1 MSTATKRAF
10 DVYGIGNALV
20 DFEYRVGEEFLRD
33 NDIAR
38 GHTTLVSGEQ
48 MADLRSRLDGHDTHR
63 TSGGS
68 AANTAYAVAAFGG
81 RAFYAC
87 RIADDE
93 DGAFF
98 LRELDEAGVG
108 SKEGQR
114 PEGITGRCVSM
125 VTPDAE
131 RSMFTF
137 LGISEELCPDDLD
150 HRALA
155 NSSYLHI
162 EGYLCSSPPARA
174 AVVEAREAASAEGV
188 AASLVLSDPAMV
200 LHFREGL
207 EEMLGN
213 GVDQLFCNEEE
224 ALTWAKTDRLDI
236 AANELRDIAPHVN
249 ITLGSRGSLAISPK
263 ATTEVPG
270 FPAQAVD
277 TTGAGDMYAGA
288 CLYALATGASPLEAA
303 RFANAAA
310 ASTVSVFGARLPSPA
325 NYRDLLKKLTGTPTG
340 PKRRFAP
347 KA

>member
-1 MSTATKRAF
+1 MNTTNNRTY

-20 DFEYRVGEEFLRD
+20 DFEYRVSEQFLHD

-38 GHTTLVSGEQ
+38 AHTTLVDGEQ
-48 MADLRSRLDGHDTHR
+48 MAELRARLDGHDTHR

-87 RIADDE
+87 RVASDE

-98 LRELDEAGVG
+98 LRELDSAGVG
-108 SKEGQR
+108 TKQGER

-131 RSMFTF
+131 RSMYTF
-137 LGISEELCPDDLD
+137 LGISEELCPEDLD

-155 NSSYLHI
+155 RSRYLYI
-162 EGYLCSSPPARA
+162 EGYLCSSPTARA
-174 AVVEAREAASAEGV
+174 AVAEARDAARAEGV
-188 AASLVLSDPAMV
+188 RASLVISDPAMV
-200 LHFREGL
+200 IFFREGL

-224 ALTWAKTDRLDI
+224 ALTWTKTDRLDI
-236 AANELRDIAPHVN
+236 ATNELRDIAPFVN
-249 ITLGSRGSLAISPK
+249 ITLGARGSLVISPRET
-263 ATTEVPG
+263 AEVPG

-288 CLYALATGASPLEAA
+288 CLYALASGASPSEAA
-303 RFANAAA
+303 RFAGAAA
-310 ASTVSVFGARLPSPA
+310 AKTVSVFGARLPSPA
-325 NYRDLLKKLTGTPTG
+325 DYQDVRARLVGTSAQSG
-340 PKRRFAP
+340 
-347 KA
+347 

>member
-1 MSTATKRAF
+1 MSKTDHRF

-20 DFEYRVGEEFLRD
+20 DFEYRVSEAFLRD

-38 GHTTLVSGEQ
+38 GHTTLVDGDQ
-48 MADLRSRLDGHDTHR
+48 MADLRERLDGQDTHR

-87 RIADDE
+87 RVACDE

-98 LRELDEAGVG
+98 LRELADAGVG
-108 SKEGQR
+108 SKEGER
-114 PEGITGRCVSM
+114 PEGTTGRCVSM

-150 HRALA
+150 HPALA
-155 NSSYLHI
+155 ASQYLHI
-162 EGYLCSSPPARA
+162 EGYLCSSATARA
-174 AVVEAREAASAEGV
+174 AVVEAREAAKAEGV
-188 AASLVLSDPAMV
+188 AASLVISDPAMV

-207 EEMLGN
+207 EQMLGN

-236 AANELRDIAPHVN
+236 AVSELKDISPQVN
-249 ITLGSRGSLAISPK
+249 ITLGARGSLTISPK
-263 ATTEVPG
+263 GTAEVAG
-270 FPAQAVD
+270 VPAEAVD

-288 CLYALATGASPLEAA
+288 CLYALAGGATPTEAA
-303 RFANAAA
+303 HFANTAAA
-310 ASTVSVFGARLPSPA
+310 QAVSVFGARLPSPA
-325 NYRDLLKKLTGTPTG
+325 NYRELLGRRKPLEGGHSALPGTP
-340 PKRRFAP
+340 
-347 KA
+347 